1 MKKTMLDAAIDN
13 LKDQIRAKQEA
24 LAVLEEQ
31 RALLTPVRKPRAVAP
46 LLSEKESA

>member
-1 MKKTMLDAAIDN
+1 MLDTAIEN

-31 RALLTPVRKPRAVAP
+31 RALLTPKRKPRAVADDAP
-46 LLSEKESA
+46 MLQTALN